1 MVYLLQHYFGRQ
13 AAAFSADLRDHT
25 VRAVRVATVLNFE
38 RGASVISFGS
48 NTGELES
55 GLRSNVTD
63 QDLCRRLP
71 QRGGRKLQGKNGNEI
86 FGSRREGQ
94 IFDDAGQFWLVRIP
108 YYPGHARK
116 LGHFFGGTLSVA
128 AGDNH
133 TRGMILRADFSD
145 GVSGLR
151 VRSGGNGAGV
161 YDHDI
166 GRPFGRSGVAA
177 LQQLHF
183 KRGAIGLR
191 GATSKLLNVK
201 SRHDFE
207 FTAR

>member
-1 MVYLLQHYFGRQ
+1 M
-13 AAAFSADLRDHT
+13 
-25 VRAVRVATVLNFE
+25 
-38 RGASVISFGS
+38 I
-48 NTGELES
+48 
-55 GLRSNVTD
+55 
-63 QDLCRRLP
+63 
-71 QRGGRKLQGKNGNEI
+71 
-86 FGSRREGQ
+86 
-94 IFDDAGQFWLVRIP
+94 AGQFWLVRIP

-116 LGHFFGGTLSVA
+116 LGHFFGGTLGVA
-128 AGDNH
+128 ASDNYP
-133 TRGMILRADFSD
+133 RGMILRADFSD

-166 GRPFGRSGVAA
+166 GCAFGRSGVAA

-207 FTAR
+207 FTAREFCRPAQGGIAGGRATFYLLIPCTVTASA